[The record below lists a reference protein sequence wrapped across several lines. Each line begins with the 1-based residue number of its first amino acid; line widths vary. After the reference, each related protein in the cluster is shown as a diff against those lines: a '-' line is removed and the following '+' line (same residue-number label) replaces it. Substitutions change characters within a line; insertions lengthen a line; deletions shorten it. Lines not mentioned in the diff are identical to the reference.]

1 MEVSKTM
8 SKTFDRYTSITFLL
22 IGLLFVV
29 ESTKIANS
37 AYGSSVGPKIF
48 PLWLGIILI
57 LLSLRLLY
65 ETFKYKTEAAASTEK
80 LQYKKF
86 LIIFISAVLYA
97 FLLEIIGYVIATFA
111 FLLIAFQTMERGRIV
126 QSIIIATVFSV
137 GVYYF
142 FAEILGGSLPGFPQ
156 F

>member
-1 MEVSKTM
+1 M
-8 SKTFDRYTSITFLL
+8 SKTFDRYASIAFLL

-37 AYGSSVGPKIF
+37 AYGSTVGPKIF
-48 PLWLGIILI
+48 PLGLGIILI

-65 ETFKYKTEAAASTEK
+65 ETFKYKTETTSSEK

-86 LIIFISAVLYA
+86 LIIFVSAALYA
-97 FLLEIIGYVIATFA
+97 FLLEKIGYVISTFL

-126 QSIIIATVFSV
+126 PSLIIAAVFSF

-142 FAEILGGSLPGFPQ
+142 FAEFLGGSLPGFPR

>member
-1 MEVSKTM
+1 M
-8 SKTFDRYTSITFLL
+8 SKTFDRYASIAFLL
-22 IGLLFVV
+22 IGLLFVT
-29 ESTKIANS
+29 ESLKISNS

-48 PLWLGIILI
+48 PLWLGIILM

-65 ETFKYKTEAAASTEK
+65 ETFKYKAEGAASKEK

-86 LIIFISAVLYA
+86 LIIFVSAVLYA
-97 FLLEIIGYVIATFA
+97 FLLEKIGYVISTFI

-126 QSIIIATVFSV
+126 PTIIIAAVFSF

-142 FAEILGGSLPGFPQ
+142 FSELLGGSLPGFP